1 MNFEEKKQAIKE
13 YIETDKE
20 DREHGYVRFL
30 SGLHTERTDSMANS
44 KKKEQF
50 LEENPF
56 PEYSLKWLEHGLYG
70 EIVGQSPYQELD
82 FEKFSYNIMTEI
94 VEDEETVETMNAIMS
109 QEPSYDRKR
118 LRVYLFESMKKARTP
133 YFNIEKYR
141 EILVQMLEAKE
152 VAEEVI
158 EDEGYTVLTK
168 TFDSFGFLAEK
179 EEAQQLQA
187 QINEELEYSKLQLE
201 TMPSVIS
208 FYNLADFLHED
219 GQWGRV
225 KTGGTD
231 YDEIKGRIID
241 ELKEKD
247 FESARQVVIDAIQ
260 TGDYNRDKLTE
271 YNGVL
276 NQIKSDLNQT
286 TLG

>member
-1 MNFEEKKQAIKE
+1 
-13 YIETDKE
+13 
-20 DREHGYVRFL
+20 
-30 SGLHTERTDSMANS
+30 
-44 KKKEQF
+44 
-50 LEENPF
+50 
-56 PEYSLKWLEHGLYG
+56 
-70 EIVGQSPYQELD
+70 
-82 FEKFSYNIMTEI
+82 MTEV
-94 VEDEETVETMNAIMS
+94 VEDKETVETMKAIMS

-168 TFDSFGFLAEK
+168 TFDSFGFLAETS
-179 EEAQQLQA
+179 EAEQLQR
-187 QINEELEYSKLQLE
+187 QINKQLKYSKLSLE

-208 FYNLADFLHED
+208 FYNIADFLHED
-219 GQWGRV
+219 GDWGRV

-231 YDEIKGRIID
+231 YDDIKGRIID
-241 ELKEKD
+241 ELKNKD
-247 FESARQVVIDAIQ
+247 FESARQVVIEGIQ
-260 TGDYNRDKLTE
+260 SGDYSRDKLTE

-276 NQIKSDLNQT
+276 NQIKSGIDQT

>member
-13 YIETDKE
+13 YINTPEE
-20 DREHGYVRFL
+20 DRDGYVRFL
-30 SGLHTERTDSMANS
+30 CSLEEEKADTITNS
-44 KKKEQF
+44 KHKEEY

-56 PEYSLKWLEHGLYG
+56 PEYNLKWLEHGIYG
-70 EIVGQSPYQELD
+70 ELAGQNPYQELD
-82 FEKFSYNIMTEI
+82 FEKFSYNIMKEL
-94 VEDEETVETMNAIMS
+94 VDDEPTLETMKAIMS
-109 QEPSYDRKR
+109 QPKSYDRKR

-133 YFNIEKYR
+133 YFNVEKYR
-141 EILVQMLEAKE
+141 EILVQMLEAKS

-168 TFDSFGFLAEK
+168 TFDSFGFLAETG
-179 EEAQQLQA
+179 EARELQA
-187 QINEELEYSKLQLE
+187 KINEKLEYSKLDLE

-208 FYNLADFLHED
+208 FYNIADFLHED
-219 GQWGRV
+219 GDWGRV

-241 ELKEKD
+241 QLKEKD
-247 FESARQVVIDAIQ
+247 FDSAREIIIEAIQ
-260 TGDYNRDKLTE
+260 SGDYNRDKLTE

-276 NQIKSDLNQT
+276 NQIKSELNQT

>member
-13 YIETDKE
+13 YINTPEE
-20 DREHGYVRFL
+20 DRDGYVRFL
-30 SGLHTERTDSMANS
+30 CSLEEEKADTITNS
-44 KKKEQF
+44 KHKEEY

-56 PEYSLKWLEHGLYG
+56 PEYNLKWLEHGIYG
-70 EIVGQSPYQELD
+70 ELAGQNPYQELD
-82 FEKFSYNIMTEI
+82 FEKFSYNIMKEL
-94 VEDEETVETMNAIMS
+94 VDDEPTLETMKAIMT
-109 QEPSYDRKR
+109 QPKSYDRKR

-133 YFNIEKYR
+133 YFNVEKYR
-141 EILVQMLEAKE
+141 EILVQMLEAKS

-168 TFDSFGFLAEK
+168 TFDSFGFLAETG
-179 EEAQQLQA
+179 EARELQA
-187 QINEELEYSKLQLE
+187 KINEKLEYSKLDLE

-208 FYNLADFLHED
+208 FYNIADFLHED
-219 GQWGRV
+219 GDWGRV

-241 ELKEKD
+241 QLKEKD
-247 FESARQVVIDAIQ
+247 FDSAREIIIEAIQ
-260 TGDYNRDKLTE
+260 SGDYNRDKLTE

-276 NQIKSDLNQT
+276 NQIKSELNQT